1 MEGMRML
8 ERLGTPA
15 IIGLSSGFLLACGMS
30 GYGVAAGRPAPELR
44 FVSVAAAVPLLL
56 PVRTWTLPAPAASAR
71 RLAEEAQAQPAGEP
85 PLLAPEKHPP
95 PVVNYVPPKPKHG
108 ADDAAHK
115 KKSDAKPKEKAKE
128 KVKAKS
134 RRRASRKRS
143 AGSRRP
149 DEAGPRSPASAGRA
163 GWRIRNVRR

>member
-1 MEGMRML
+1 ML

-15 IIGLSSGFLLACGMS
+15 IIVLSSGFLLACGMS
-30 GYGVAAGRPAPELR
+30 EYGVAAWRPAFDLR

-56 PVRTWTLPAPAASAR
+56 PVRTWTLPPPVAPAR

-95 PVVNYVPPKPKHG
+95 PVVNYVPPKPKRG

-115 KKSDAKPKEKAKE
+115 KKSDAKPKEK
-128 KVKAKS
+128 VKAKKS
-134 RRRASRKRS
+134 APRKPKVVS
-143 AGSRRP
+143 GKSKT
-149 DEAGPRSPASAGRA
+149 G
-163 GWRIRNVRR
+163 

>member
-1 MEGMRML
+1 ML

-15 IIGLSSGFLLACGMS
+15 IIVLSSGFLLACGMS

-44 FVSVAAAVPLLL
+44 FVDVAAAVPLLL
-56 PVRTWTLPAPAASAR
+56 PVRTWTLPTPTAPAR
-71 RLAEEAQAQPAGEP
+71 RLTEEAQAQPAGEP

-115 KKSDAKPKEKAKE
+115 KKSDAKEKAKE
-128 KVKAKS
+128 KVKAKKS
-134 RRRASRKRS
+134 APRKPKVS
-143 AGSRRP
+143 GKP
-149 DEAGPRSPASAGRA
+149 KTG
-163 GWRIRNVRR
+163 

>member
-1 MEGMRML
+1 ML

-56 PVRTWTLPAPAASAR
+56 PVRTWTLPAAR

-128 KVKAKS
+128 KVKAKKS
-134 RRRASRKRS
+134 VPRKPKAVS
-143 AGSRRP
+143 GKSKT
-149 DEAGPRSPASAGRA
+149 G
-163 GWRIRNVRR
+163 